1 MRASA
6 VFGAAA
12 FIAEVVAEW
21 TLAVLATPG
30 ALASAAAHA
39 ATETARKAP
48 GSEHRSR

>member
-6 VFGAAA
+6 FVFGAAA

-30 ALASAAAHA
+30 ALAAAAAH
-39 ATETARKAP
+39 TTKTTRETPRA
-48 GSEHRSR
+48 